1 MKSDPPAFKR
11 KDKKCLKETEHRS
24 LRWGGGG
31 GGGGRAMNLA
41 DYNGFCPLLIVL
53 REN

>member
-1 MKSDPPAFKR
+1 MFKR

-24 LRWGGGG
+24 LRGGGG
-31 GGGGRAMNLA
+31 GVGGRAMNLA
-41 DYNGFCPLLIVL
+41 DYNGFYPLLIVL

>member
-1 MKSDPPAFKR
+1 MFKR

-24 LRWGGGG
+24 LRGGGG
-31 GGGGRAMNLA
+31 WWVGGRAMNLA
-41 DYNGFCPLLIVL
+41 DYNGFYPLLIVL